1 VVQLQSLAQQTED
14 DLDGPAVAIEQAN
27 LVTLFLRNRGAIL
40 IDNARAGG
48 F

>member
-1 VVQLQSLAQQTED
+1 LRKRAHF
-14 DLDGPAVAIEQAN
+14 A

-40 IDNARAGG
+40 FDNARAGG